1 MPAAHRPKKKSAF
14 PAEGADGQAPGQGRR
29 LAGRDNEELRMKTL
43 LIATAVALLA
53 APAAFAGDCPA
64 GKEVA
69 GSMTADGHTEG
80 KGVTDTVLAVNSLGD
95 YYPELADREQ
105 RIRKL
110 TIEPGGEVPWHS
122 HADRPALI
130 YVVSGEIVEHRST
143 CAVPIVHRAGEVAAE
158 LGPLMHWWKN
168 ETDRPV
174 VLISADLPRSED
186 KHDGMM

>member
-1 MPAAHRPKKKSAF
+1 MKS
-14 PAEGADGQAPGQGRR
+14 
-29 LAGRDNEELRMKTL
+29 L
-43 LIATAVALLA
+43 LIATALALLA
-53 APAAFAGDCPA
+53 APGAFAGDCPA

-69 GSMTADGHTEG
+69 NSMTADGHTEG
-80 KGVTDTVLAVNSLGD
+80 KGVTDTVLAVNHLGD

-105 RIRKL
+105 RVRKL
-110 TIEPGGEVPWHS
+110 TIEPGGEVPWHG

-158 LGPLMHWWKN
+158 LGPLVHWWKN
-168 ETDRPV
+168 ETGRPV

-186 KHDGMM
+186 KRDAMM